1 MTLKAPKL
9 RFKPVKLKAPTAS
22 TGDQLGNMFN
32 VIIGLSLFAATVP
45 LIGVASS

>member
-1 MTLKAPKL
+1 MVLKAPAFKFKPVNLKAPK
-9 RFKPVKLKAPTAS
+9 AS

-45 LIGVASS
+45 LIGAATN